1 MDCFKICNQIQLI
14 YFIKFVVHK
23 MNSEMIKSVIV
34 ILIEKENVD
43 VTNTNIAII

>member
-1 MDCFKICNQIQLI
+1 MDCFKICNKIQLI

-34 ILIEKENVD
+34 MLIEKENVD